1 MKNALKRWLLVGTVV
16 VLVSMIS
23 GIFRERVS
31 APNSGVNTES
41 SQILSFV
48 QPAFAQ
54 TGGKSFLE
62 LEAGISA
69 YANAGQAIDLSKA
82 KPLYKVIEDETA
94 EYLIGTMELPGYG
107 ESWWPHVWIDKSG
120 WIVVYYPK
128 TEPTSK
134 FFEWAGFSLE
144 AGPTTTTL
152 RDVLLDIL
160 KKLYLPT
167 TIDVRYYHFQYPEAT
182 KLFIVVDTA
191 RASDGVDYF
200 QYTIPAGMVIYEG
213 CWSFRAYKTTRWSSL
228 KVDNVTLIDPNWR
241 WEGTY
246 TTYGGLRGEL
256 LTPNQTHKVEF
267 DTEYH
272 CYTGYFS
279 SDCTPEDA
287 WVGVAI
293 LFLCR

>member
-160 KKLYLPT
+160 KKLYLST
-167 TIDVRYYHFQYPEAT
+167 TVNVRYYHFQYPEAT
-182 KLFIVVDTA
+182 KLFIVADTTW
-191 RASDGVDYF
+191 SDVQDYF

-213 CWSFRAYKTTRWSSL
+213 SWSHRGYEITRDSWL
-228 KVDNVTLIDPNWR
+228 KVDGVTLAHYGS
-241 WEGTY
+241 GTY
-246 TTYGGLRGEL
+246 TVYGWLGREFLA
-256 LTPNQTHKVEF
+256 PDKAHKVEF
-267 DTEYH
+267 GALY
-272 CYTGYFS
+272 
-279 SDCTPEDA
+279 SDSK
-287 WVGVAI
+287 WLGIAI